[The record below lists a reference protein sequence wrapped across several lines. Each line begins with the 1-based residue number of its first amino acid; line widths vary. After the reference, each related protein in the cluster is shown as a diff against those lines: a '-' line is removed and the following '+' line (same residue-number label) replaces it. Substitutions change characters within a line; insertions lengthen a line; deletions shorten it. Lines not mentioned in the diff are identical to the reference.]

1 MWNKLRPAEK
11 VYHRKEHYLWMY
23 VCAVQIVLV
32 PMIMMTSNRF
42 FAVVQERSLQLNP
55 FYGLKGT
62 APRRD
67 KSVICNLLNID
78 TLNGYFIGSSLL
90 WRLPFSSSRSN
101 NILHIGASCSS
112 AGSGRLK
119 DEIDGW
125 TSTEQALSYR
135 NKSTLSV
142 YMWLHLFK
150 SPLDDIR
157 FAAAMIRRG
166 HMIGDSTAFSR

>member
-55 FYGLKGT
+55 FYGLEGT
-62 APRRD
+62 ATRRD

-78 TLNGYFIGSSLL
+78 TLNGYFIGSLL
-90 WRLPFSSSRSN
+90 L
-101 NILHIGASCSS
+101 
-112 AGSGRLK
+112 
-119 DEIDGW
+119 
-125 TSTEQALSYR
+125 
-135 NKSTLSV
+135 
-142 YMWLHLFK
+142 
-150 SPLDDIR
+150 
-157 FAAAMIRRG
+157 
-166 HMIGDSTAFSR
+166 